1 MTKKKSKKSANPNP
15 APVKKASKK
24 TLCFSKSDLAHE
36 LKVHA
41 RAIGLPSGATETFV
55 SLTIRNVSK
64 RLSQGDYPP
73 ATVRNVVAIEL
84 KKYSPDLAYAYKNH
98 DKII

>member
-1 MTKKKSKKSANPNP
+1 MSDKDKSKIT
-15 APVKKASKK
+15 KATKQ
-24 TLCFSKSDLAHE
+24 LCFSEKELTRE
-36 LKVHA
+36 LKIHA
-41 RAIGLPSGATETFV
+41 KAIGLPSGAAEDFIK
-55 SLTIRNVSK
+55 LTMKSITK
-64 RLSQGDYPP
+64 RLSRGNYPP

>member
-1 MTKKKSKKSANPNP
+1 MTKKSKSTSKASSV
-15 APVKKASKK
+15 PVKKLPQKP
-24 TLCFSKSDLAHE
+24 LCFSKSDLAHE
-36 LKVHA
+36 IKIHA
-41 RAIGLPSGATETFV
+41 RAIGLPSGATESFV

-64 RLSQGDYPP
+64 RLAQGNYPP

>member
-1 MTKKKSKKSANPNP
+1 MSYSEKE
-15 APVKKASKK
+15 
-24 TLCFSKSDLAHE
+24 LIRE
-36 LKVHA
+36 LKIHA
-41 RAIGLPSGATETFV
+41 KAVGIPSGAADDFIKRTAKAAT
-55 SLTIRNVSK
+55 K
-64 RLSQGDYPP
+64 RLSKGDYPP

>member
-1 MTKKKSKKSANPNP
+1 MSYSEKE
-15 APVKKASKK
+15 
-24 TLCFSKSDLAHE
+24 LIRE
-36 LKVHA
+36 LKTHA
-41 RAIGLPSGATETFV
+41 KAVGIPSGAADDFIKRTVKAAT
-55 SLTIRNVSK
+55 K
-64 RLSQGDYPP
+64 RLSKGDYPP

>member
-1 MTKKKSKKSANPNP
+1 MTKKKSKKNANPNP
-15 APVKKASKK
+15 TPVKKA
-24 TLCFSKSDLAHE
+24 LCFSKSDLARE
-36 LKVHA
+36 LKIHA

>member
-1 MTKKKSKKSANPNP
+1 MKQ
-15 APVKKASKK
+15 
-24 TLCFSKSDLAHE
+24 LCFSEKE
-36 LKVHA
+36 LTREIKLHA
-41 RAIGLPSGATETFV
+41 KAIGLPSGAADDFIKCVLKSVT
-55 SLTIRNVSK
+55 K

-73 ATVRNVVAIEL
+73 STVRNVVAIEL

>member
-1 MTKKKSKKSANPNP
+1 MTKKSKNTSKASS
-15 APVKKASKK
+15 APVKKLPKK
-24 TLCFSKSDLAHE
+24 PLCFSKSDLAHE
-36 LKVHA
+36 IKIHA
-41 RAIGLPSGATETFV
+41 RAIGLPSGATESFV

-64 RLSQGDYPP
+64 RLAQGNYPP

>member
-1 MTKKKSKKSANPNP
+1 MTKKKSKKNANSEVT
-15 APVKKASKK
+15 PVKKTPKK
-24 TLCFSKSDLAHE
+24 HLCFSKSDLAHE
-36 LKVHA
+36 LKIHA

-73 ATVRNVVAIEL
+73 ATVRNVVAIEM
-84 KKYSPDLAYAYKNH
+84 KKYCPDLAYAYKNH

>member
-1 MTKKKSKKSANPNP
+1 MSKKNTPTTP
-15 APVKKASKK
+15 PSKK
-24 TLCFSKSDLAHE
+24 DAKKVKQLCFSEKDLERE
-36 LKVHA
+36 LKIHA
-41 RAIGLPSGATETFV
+41 KAINLPSGAADDFIK
-55 SLTIRNVSK
+55 LTLKSVTK

-84 KKYSPDLAYAYKNH
+84 KKYSPDLAYVYKNH